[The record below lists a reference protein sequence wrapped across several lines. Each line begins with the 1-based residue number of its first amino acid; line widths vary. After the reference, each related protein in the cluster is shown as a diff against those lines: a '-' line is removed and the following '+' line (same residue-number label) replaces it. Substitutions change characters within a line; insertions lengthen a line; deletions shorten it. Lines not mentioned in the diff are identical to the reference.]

1 MHPYLRHEPL
11 ANTEEFFSTLLP
23 MWIFDR
29 VTLAFVEVNAAA
41 LCVYG
46 YSRQE
51 FLAMTIL
58 DIRPSE
64 EVRKLLR
71 TVLLPHSATGTTWSH
86 RKKSGTVFSVRIF
99 SREISF
105 NGRRSELVIAKPIES
120 LEASLDRPSAQNLPE
135 TMQARLANSGS
146 IICRL
151 DVAAE
156 CERL

>member
-1 MHPYLRHEPL
+1 
-11 ANTEEFFSTLLP
+11 
-23 MWIFDR
+23 
-29 VTLAFVEVNAAA
+29 
-41 LCVYG
+41 
-46 YSRQE
+46 
-51 FLAMTIL
+51 MTIL

-86 RKKSGTVFSVRIF
+86 RKKSGTVFSIRIF

-120 LEASLDRPSAQNLPE
+120 LEASLDRPSAHLPE